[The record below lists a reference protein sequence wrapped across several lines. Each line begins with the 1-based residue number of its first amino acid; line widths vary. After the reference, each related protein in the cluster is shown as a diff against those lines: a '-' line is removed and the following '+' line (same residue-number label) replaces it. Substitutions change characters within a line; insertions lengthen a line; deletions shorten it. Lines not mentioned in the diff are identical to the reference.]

1 MGEVPKSGD
10 HANYGKEFAYVID
23 KKRAFR
29 SELVVSGKPPP
40 QAATDPLF
48 SGNR

>member
-1 MGEVPKSGD
+1 MGEEPKRGEY
-10 HANYGKEFAYVID
+10 ANYGKEIAYGIE

-40 QAATDPLF
+40 QAATVPHF
-48 SGNR
+48 SGNL